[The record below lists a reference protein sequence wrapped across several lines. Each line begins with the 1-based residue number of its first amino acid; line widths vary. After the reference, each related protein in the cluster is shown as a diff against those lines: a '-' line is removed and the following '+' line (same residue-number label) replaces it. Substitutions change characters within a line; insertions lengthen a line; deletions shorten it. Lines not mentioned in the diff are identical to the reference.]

1 MASSGVYR
9 YPHMDQV
16 VFGKPCAEAMA
27 EESARI
33 GANRVFIVASGTLNR
48 TTDVVKDVVAKLG
61 NRHAGTWDRIA
72 AHTPRTDCVAAASAA
87 REAGADLIATVGGGS
102 VTDAGKMIQLC
113 LANDV
118 TTPEQLDD
126 YKRVTNATPPTRKP
140 VKPPVVR
147 QIAVPTTLSAGE
159 FNAGAGCTDAA
170 TKKKESYFHALH
182 VPRVVILDP
191 AATVHTPL
199 WLFLSSGIRAVDH
212 AAEDICSPLC
222 NAYAE
227 AADIHALKLLS
238 RGLRG
243 VKANESDMAA
253 RLDCLMG
260 MWLSVVGSQSGVD
273 KGASHAI
280 GHILGGT
287 AGVPHGYTSC
297 VMLPYVMRWNKSV
310 NAERQ
315 AVISEALGRPGMD
328 AADALHELI
337 SGLGLPRTLKEV
349 GVAPDQFD
357 VLAENTMHD
366 RWTYTNPRKING
378 PGDIRSIL
386 EMAA

>member
-1 MASSGVYR
+1 MATSGVYR

-27 EESARI
+27 EETARI
-33 GANRVFIVASGTLNR
+33 GANKVFIVASGTLNR
-48 TTDVVKDVVAKLG
+48 TSDVVKNVVGRLG

-72 AHTPRTDCVAAASAA
+72 AHTPRTDCVAAANAA

-118 TTPEQLDD
+118 TRPEQLDD
-126 YKRVTNATPPTRKP
+126 YRRVTNADPPTRKP
-140 VKPPVVR
+140 VKAPTVR
-147 QIAVPTTLSAGE
+147 QVAVPTTLSAGE
-159 FNAGAGCTDAA
+159 FNAGAGCTDTA
-170 TKKKESYFHALH
+170 TKKKESYFHPLH
-182 VPRVVILDP
+182 VPRVVILDA

-212 AAEDICSPLC
+212 AAEDICSPRC
-222 NAYAE
+222 NAYSE

-243 VKANESDMAA
+243 VKADESDMAA

-260 MWLSVVGSQSGVD
+260 MWLSVVGSQAGVD

-315 AVISEALGRPGMD
+315 AVVSEALGRPGVD
-328 AADALHELI
+328 AGDALHELI

-349 GVAPDQFD
+349 GVGPSQFD
-357 VLAENTMHD
+357 LLAENTMHD

-378 PGDIRSIL
+378 PGDIKAIL

>member
-1 MASSGVYR
+1 MAITGVYR

-16 VFGKPCAEAMA
+16 VFGKPCAEALA
-27 EESARI
+27 EETARI
-33 GANRVFIVASGTLNR
+33 GANKVFIVASGTLNR
-48 TTDVVKDVVAKLG
+48 SSDVVKSVVGRLG

-72 AHTPRTDCVAAASAA
+72 AHTPRSDCVAAANAA
-87 REAGADLIATVGGGS
+87 RDAGADLIATVGGGS

-118 TTPEQLDD
+118 TQPEQLDD
-126 YKRVTNATPPTRKP
+126 YKRVTNADPPTRKP
-140 VKPPVVR
+140 VKAPTVR
-147 QIAVPTTLSAGE
+147 QVAVPTTLSAGE
-159 FNAGAGCTDAA
+159 FNAGAGCTDTT
-170 TKKKESYFHALH
+170 TKKKESYFHPLH
-182 VPRVVILDP
+182 VPRAVILD
-191 AATVHTPL
+191 AAVTGHTPL

-212 AAEDICSPLC
+212 AVEDICSPRC
-222 NAYAE
+222 NAYSE

-243 VKANESDMAA
+243 VKADESDMAA

-260 MWLSVVGSQSGVD
+260 MWLSVVGSQAGVD

-297 VMLPYVMRWNKSV
+297 VMLPYVMRWNKPV

-315 AVISEALGRPGMD
+315 AVVSEALGRPGID
-328 AADALHELI
+328 AGDALHELI

-349 GVAPDQFD
+349 GVGSDQFD
-357 VLAENTMHD
+357 LLAENTMHD
-366 RWTYTNPRKING
+366 RWTYTNPRKIEG
-378 PGDIRSIL
+378 PRDIRTIL

>member
-1 MASSGVYR
+1 MATSGVYR

-27 EESARI
+27 EETARI
-33 GANRVFIVASGTLNR
+33 GANKVFIVASGTLNR
-48 TTDVVKDVVAKLG
+48 TSDIVKNVVGKLG

-72 AHTPRTDCVAAASAA
+72 AHTPRTDCVAAANAA

-118 TTPEQLDD
+118 TKPEQLDD
-126 YKRVTNATPPTRKP
+126 YKRVTNADPPTRKP
-140 VKPPVVR
+140 VKAPTVR
-147 QIAVPTTLSAGE
+147 QVAVPTTLSAGE
-159 FNAGAGCTDAA
+159 FNAGAGCTDSA
-170 TKKKESYFHALH
+170 TKKKESYFHPLH
-182 VPRVVILDP
+182 VPRVVILDA

-212 AAEDICSPLC
+212 AAEDICSPRC
-222 NAYAE
+222 NAYSE

-243 VKANESDMAA
+243 VKADESDMAA

-260 MWLSVVGSQSGVD
+260 MWLSVVGSQAGVD

-315 AVISEALGRPGMD
+315 AVVSEALGRPGVD
-328 AADALHELI
+328 AGDALHELI

-349 GVAPDQFD
+349 GVEPSQFD
-357 VLAENTMHD
+357 LLAENTMHD
-366 RWTYTNPRKING
+366 RWTYTNPRKVNG
-378 PGDIRSIL
+378 PGDIKAIL

>member
-1 MASSGVYR
+1 MAMSGVYR

-16 VFGKPCAEAMA
+16 VFGKPSAEAMA
-27 EESARI
+27 EETARI
-33 GANRVFIVASGTLNR
+33 GANKVFIVASGTLNR
-48 TTDVVKDVVAKLG
+48 TSDVVKNVVDKLG

-72 AHTPRTDCVAAASAA
+72 AHTPRTDCVAAANAA

-118 TTPEQLDD
+118 TRPEQLDD
-126 YKRVTNATPPTRKP
+126 YKRVTNADPPTRKP
-140 VKPPVVR
+140 VKAPTVR
-147 QIAVPTTLSAGE
+147 QVAVPTTLSAGE
-159 FNAGAGCTDAA
+159 FNAGAGCTDIA
-170 TKKKESYFHALH
+170 TKKKESYFHPLH

-212 AAEDICSPLC
+212 AAEDICSPRC
-222 NAYAE
+222 NAYSE

-243 VKANESDMAA
+243 VKADESDMAA

-260 MWLSVVGSQSGVD
+260 MWLSVVGSQAGVD

-315 AVISEALGRPGMD
+315 AMVSEALGRPGVD
-328 AADALHELI
+328 AGDALHELI

-349 GVAPDQFD
+349 GVEPSQFD
-357 VLAENTMHD
+357 LLAENTMHD

-378 PGDIRSIL
+378 PGDIKTIL

>member
-1 MASSGVYR
+1 MATSGVYR

-27 EESARI
+27 EETARI
-33 GANRVFIVASGTLNR
+33 GASKVFIVASGTLNR
-48 TTDVVKDVVAKLG
+48 TTDVVTNVVGRLG

-72 AHTPRTDCVAAASAA
+72 AHTPRTDCVAAANAA

-118 TTPEQLDD
+118 TKPEQLDD

-140 VKPPVVR
+140 VQAPVVR

-159 FNAGAGCTDAA
+159 FNAGAGCTDTA

-243 VKANESDMAA
+243 VKADESDMAA

-260 MWLSVVGSQSGVD
+260 MWLSVVGSQAGVD

-310 NAERQ
+310 NAVRQ
-315 AVISEALGRPGMD
+315 AVISEALGRPGVD
-328 AADALHELI
+328 AGDALHELI

-349 GVAPDQFD
+349 GVGPEQFD
-357 VLAENTMHD
+357 LLAENTMHD

-378 PGDIRSIL
+378 AGDIKSIL

>member
-1 MASSGVYR
+1 MATSGIYR

-16 VFGKPCAEAMA
+16 VFGKPCAEALA
-27 EESARI
+27 EETARV
-33 GANRVFIVASGTLNR
+33 GANKVFIVASGTLHR
-48 TTDVVKDVVAKLG
+48 TSDVVRNVVAGLG

-72 AHTPRTDCVAAASAA
+72 AHTPRTDCVAAANAA

-118 TTPEQLDD
+118 TRPEQLDD
-126 YKRVTNATPPTRKP
+126 YKRVTNADPPTRKS
-140 VKPPVVR
+140 VKAPTVR

-159 FNAGAGCTDAA
+159 FNAGAGCTDTA
-170 TKKKESYFHALH
+170 TKKKESYFHPLH

-212 AAEDICSPLC
+212 AAEDICSPRC
-222 NAYAE
+222 NAYSE

-243 VKANESDMAA
+243 VKADEADMAA

-260 MWLSVVGSQSGVD
+260 MWLSVVGSQAGVD

-315 AVISEALGRPGMD
+315 AVVSEALGRPGAD
-328 AADALHELI
+328 AGDALHELI

-349 GVAPDQFD
+349 GVAADQFD
-357 VLAENTMHD
+357 LLAENTMHD

-378 PGDIRSIL
+378 PGDIRTIL

>member
-1 MASSGVYR
+1 MATSGVYR

-27 EESARI
+27 EETARI
-33 GANRVFIVASGTLNR
+33 GANKVFIVASGTLNR
-48 TTDVVKDVVAKLG
+48 TSDVVGNVVAKLG

-72 AHTPRTDCVAAASAA
+72 AHTPRTDCVAAANAA
-87 REAGADLIATVGGGS
+87 RDAGADLIATVGGGS

-118 TTPEQLDD
+118 TKPEQLDD

-159 FNAGAGCTDAA
+159 FNAGAGCTDTA

-212 AAEDICSPLC
+212 AAEDICSPRC
-222 NAYAE
+222 NAYSE
-227 AADIHALKLLS
+227 ASDIHALKLLG

-260 MWLSVVGSQSGVD
+260 MWLSVVGSQAGVD

-315 AVISEALGRPGMD
+315 AVISEALGRPGGD
-328 AADALHELI
+328 AGDALHELI
-337 SGLGLPRTLKEV
+337 SALGLPRTLKEV
-349 GVAPDQFD
+349 GVGPDQFD
-357 VLAENTMHD
+357 LLAENTMHD

-378 PGDIRSIL
+378 AGDIKSIL

>member
-1 MASSGVYR
+1 
-9 YPHMDQV
+9 MDQV
-16 VFGKPCAEAMA
+16 VFGKPCAEALA
-27 EESARI
+27 EETARI
-33 GANRVFIVASGTLNR
+33 GASKVFIVASGTLNR
-48 TTDVVKDVVAKLG
+48 TSDVVRNVVGRLG
-61 NRHAGTWDRIA
+61 NRYAGTWDRIA
-72 AHTPRTDCVAAASAA
+72 AHTPRTDCVAAANAA

-118 TTPEQLDD
+118 TKPEQLDD
-126 YKRVTNATPPTRKP
+126 YRRITNATPPTRRP
-140 VKPPVVR
+140 VNAPTVR
-147 QIAVPTTLSAGE
+147 QVAVPTTLSAGE
-159 FNAGAGCTDAA
+159 FNPGAGCTDTA
-170 TKKKESYFHALH
+170 TRKKESYFHPLH

-212 AAEDICSPLC
+212 AAEDICSPRC
-222 NAYAE
+222 NAYSE

-243 VKANESDMAA
+243 VKADESDMAA

-260 MWLSVVGSQSGVD
+260 MWLSVVGSQAGVD

-297 VMLPYVMRWNKSV
+297 VMLPTVMRWNKLV

-315 AVISEALGRPGMD
+315 AVVSEALGRPGID
-328 AADALHELI
+328 AGDALHELI

-349 GVAPDQFD
+349 GVGPEQFD
-357 VLAENTMHD
+357 LLAENTMHD
-366 RWTYTNPRKING
+366 RWTYTNPRKIAG
-378 PGDIRSIL
+378 PADVKSIL

>member
-1 MASSGVYR
+1 MSQAGVYR

-16 VFGKPCAEAMA
+16 VFGRPCADVVA
-27 EESARI
+27 EEATRLGVS
-33 GANRVFIVASGTLNR
+33 RVFVIASGTLNR
-48 TTDVVKDVVAKLG
+48 TTDVVKTLVAKLG

-72 AHTPRTDCVAAASAA
+72 AHTPRTDCVDAANAA
-87 REAGADLIATVGGGS
+87 RAAGADLIVTVGGGS
-102 VTDAGKMIQLC
+102 VTDAGKLVQLC

-118 TTPEQLDD
+118 TAPEQLDD
-126 YKRVTNATPPTRKP
+126 YKRVTNATPPSRKA
-140 VKPPVVR
+140 VQAPVVR
-147 QIAVPTTLSAGE
+147 QVAVPTTLSAGE
-159 FNAGAGCTDAA
+159 FNAGAGCTDMA
-170 TKKKESYFHALH
+170 TKKKESYVHPLH
-182 VPRVVILDP
+182 VPRAVVLDP

-212 AAEDICSPLC
+212 AAEDLCSPLC
-222 NAYAE
+222 NAYSE

-243 VKANESDMAA
+243 VKADPDDLKA
-253 RLDCLMG
+253 RLDCLTG

-297 VMLPYVMRWNKSV
+297 VMLPFVMRWNHSV
-310 NAERQ
+310 NADRQ
-315 AVISEALGRPGMD
+315 AVISEALGRPGI
-328 AADALHELI
+328 AAGDALHELI
-337 SGLGLPRTLKEV
+337 AGLGLPRSLHEV
-349 GVAPDQFD
+349 GVGEDQFD
-357 VLAENTMHD
+357 LLAENTMLD

-378 PGDIRSIL
+378 PDDIKEIL
-386 EMAA
+386 RMAA

>member
-1 MASSGVYR
+1 MATSGVYR

-27 EESARI
+27 EETARI
-33 GANRVFIVASGTLNR
+33 GANKVFIVASGTLNR
-48 TTDVVKDVVAKLG
+48 TSDVVKNVVGKLG

-72 AHTPRTDCVAAASAA
+72 AHTPRIDCVAAANAA

-118 TTPEQLDD
+118 TRPEQLDD
-126 YKRVTNATPPTRKP
+126 YKRVTNADPPTRKP
-140 VKPPVVR
+140 LKAPSVR
-147 QIAVPTTLSAGE
+147 QVAVPTTLSAGE
-159 FNAGAGCTDAA
+159 FNAGAGCTDTA
-170 TKKKESYFHALH
+170 TRKKESYFHPLH
-182 VPRVVILDP
+182 VPRVVILDA

-212 AAEDICSPLC
+212 AAEDICSPRC
-222 NAYAE
+222 NAYSE

-243 VKANESDMAA
+243 VKADESDMAA

-260 MWLSVVGSQSGVD
+260 MWLSVVGSQAGVD

-297 VMLPYVMRWNKSV
+297 VMLPYVMRWNQSV

-315 AVISEALGRPGMD
+315 AVVSEALGRPGAD
-328 AADALHELI
+328 AGDALHELI

-349 GVAPDQFD
+349 GVGPGQFD
-357 VLAENTMHD
+357 LLAENTMHD

-378 PGDIRSIL
+378 PGDIKAIL

>member
-1 MASSGVYR
+1 MQAGVYR

-16 VFGKPCAEAMA
+16 VFGRPYADVVA
-27 EESARI
+27 EEATRL
-33 GANRVFIVASGTLNR
+33 GATRAFVIASGTLNR
-48 TTDVVKDVVAKLG
+48 TTDVVKTLVARLG

-72 AHTPRTDCVAAASAA
+72 AHTPRTDCVDAANAA
-87 REAGADLIATVGGGS
+87 RDARADLIVTVGGGS
-102 VTDAGKMIQLC
+102 VTDAGKMVQLC

-118 TTPEQLDD
+118 TAPDQLDG
-126 YKRVTNATPPTRKP
+126 YKRVTNATPPTRKAL
-140 VKPPVVR
+140 KAPVVR
-147 QIAVPTTLSAGE
+147 QVAVPTTLSAGE
-159 FNAGAGCTDAA
+159 FNAGAGCTDTAN
-170 TKKKESYFHALH
+170 KKKESYFHALH
-182 VPRVVILDP
+182 VPRVVVLDA

-227 AADIHALKLLS
+227 ASDIHALKLLS

-243 VKANESDMAA
+243 VKADEADLKA
-253 RLDCLMG
+253 RLDCLLG
-260 MWLSVVGSQSGVD
+260 MWLSVVGSQAGVD

-297 VMLPYVMRWNKSV
+297 VMLPSVMRWNKPV

-315 AVISEALGRPGMD
+315 AVISEALDRPGVD
-328 AADALHELI
+328 AGDVLHELI
-337 SGLGLPRTLKEV
+337 ASLGLPRSLREV
-349 GVAPDQFD
+349 GVGEDQFD
-357 VLAENTMHD
+357 LLAENTMHD

-378 PGDIRSIL
+378 PGDVKEIL
-386 EMAA
+386 RMAA

>member
-1 MASSGVYR
+1 MAMTGVYR

-16 VFGKPCAEAMA
+16 VFGKPCAEALA
-27 EESARI
+27 EETARI
-33 GANRVFIVASGTLNR
+33 GANKVFIVASGTLNR
-48 TTDVVKDVVAKLG
+48 TSDVVKNVVAKLG

-72 AHTPRTDCVAAASAA
+72 AHTPRTDCVAAANAA

-118 TTPEQLDD
+118 SKPEQLDD
-126 YKRVTNATPPTRKP
+126 YKRVTNANPPTRKELKAP
-140 VKPPVVR
+140 TVR
-147 QIAVPTTLSAGE
+147 QISVPTTLSAGE
-159 FNAGAGCTDAA
+159 FNAGAGCTDTA
-170 TKKKESYFHALH
+170 TKKKESYFHSLH

-191 AATVHTPL
+191 AATAHTPL

-212 AAEDICSPLC
+212 AAEDICSPRC
-222 NAYAE
+222 NAYSE

-243 VKANESDMAA
+243 VKADESDMAA

-260 MWLSVVGSQSGVD
+260 MWLSVVGSQAGVD

-315 AVISEALGRPGMD
+315 AVVSEALGRPGAD
-328 AADALHELI
+328 AGDALHELI
-337 SGLGLPRTLKEV
+337 DGLGLPRTLKDV
-349 GVAPDQFD
+349 GVGPDQFD
-357 VLAENTMHD
+357 LLAENTMHD

-378 PGDIRSIL
+378 PGDIKTIL

>member
-1 MASSGVYR
+1 MAATGVYR

-16 VFGKPCAEAMA
+16 VFGKPCAEALA
-27 EESARI
+27 EETARL

-48 TTDVVKDVVAKLG
+48 TTDVVRTIVGKLG

-72 AHTPRTDCVAAASAA
+72 AHTPRTDCVGAANAA

-118 TTPEQLDD
+118 TKPEQLDD
-126 YKRVTNATPPTRKP
+126 YKRVTNADPPTRKP
-140 VKPPVVR
+140 VKAPTVR
-147 QIAVPTTLSAGE
+147 QVAVPTTLSAGE
-159 FNAGAGCTDAA
+159 FNAGAGCTDTA
-170 TKKKESYFHALH
+170 TKKKESYFHPLH
-182 VPRVVILDP
+182 VPRVVILDA

-212 AAEDICSPLC
+212 AAEDICSPRC
-222 NAYAE
+222 NAYSE

-243 VKANESDMAA
+243 VKANESDMTA

-260 MWLSVVGSQSGVD
+260 MWLSVVGSQAGVD

-297 VMLPYVMRWNKSV
+297 IMLPYVMRWNRSV

-315 AVISEALGRPGMD
+315 AVVSEALGRPGTD
-328 AADALHELI
+328 AGDALHELI

-349 GVAPDQFD
+349 GVGLEQFD

-378 PGDIRSIL
+378 PGDIKTIL

>member
-1 MASSGVYR
+1 MATMGVYR

-16 VFGKPCAEAMA
+16 VFGKPCAEALA
-27 EESARI
+27 EETARI
-33 GANRVFIVASGTLNR
+33 GANKVFIVASGTLNR
-48 TTDVVKDVVAKLG
+48 TTDVVKTMVGRLG

-72 AHTPRTDCVAAASAA
+72 AHTPRTDCVAAANAA
-87 REAGADLIATVGGGS
+87 RDAGADLIATVGGGS

-118 TTPEQLDD
+118 TRPEQLDD
-126 YKRVTNATPPTRKP
+126 YKRVTNADPPTRKP
-140 VKPPVVR
+140 VKAPTVR
-147 QIAVPTTLSAGE
+147 QVAVPTTLSAGE
-159 FNAGAGCTDAA
+159 FNAGAGCTDTA
-170 TKKKESYFHALH
+170 TRKKESYFHPLH

-212 AAEDICSPLC
+212 AAEDICSPRC
-222 NAYAE
+222 NAYSE

-243 VKANESDMAA
+243 VKADESDMAA

-260 MWLSVVGSQSGVD
+260 MWLSVVGSQAGVD

-315 AVISEALGRPGMD
+315 AVISEALGRPGAD
-328 AADALHELI
+328 AGDALHELI

-349 GVAPDQFD
+349 GVGPEQFD
-357 VLAENTMHD
+357 LLAENTMHD
-366 RWTYTNPRKING
+366 RWTYTNPRKVNG
-378 PGDIRSIL
+378 PGDIKTIL

>member
-1 MASSGVYR
+1 MATMGVYR

-16 VFGKPCAEAMA
+16 VFGKPCADALA
-27 EESARI
+27 EETARI
-33 GANRVFIVASGTLNR
+33 GANKVFIVASGTLNR
-48 TTDVVKDVVAKLG
+48 TTDVVKNVAGKLG

-72 AHTPRTDCVAAASAA
+72 AHTPRTDCVAAANAA
-87 REAGADLIATVGGGS
+87 RDAGADLIATVGGGS

-118 TTPEQLDD
+118 TRPEQLDD
-126 YKRVTNATPPTRKP
+126 YKRVTNADPPTRKP
-140 VKPPVVR
+140 VKALTVR
-147 QIAVPTTLSAGE
+147 QVAVPTTLSAGE
-159 FNAGAGCTDAA
+159 FNAGAGCTDTA
-170 TKKKESYFHALH
+170 TKKKESYFHPLH

-212 AAEDICSPLC
+212 AAEDICSPRC
-222 NAYAE
+222 NAYSE

-243 VKANESDMAA
+243 VKADESDMAA

-260 MWLSVVGSQSGVD
+260 MWLSVVGSQAGVD

-297 VMLPYVMRWNKSV
+297 VVLPYVMRWNKSV

-315 AVISEALGRPGMD
+315 AVVSEALGRPGVD
-328 AADALHELI
+328 AGDALHELI

-349 GVAPDQFD
+349 GVGAEQFD
-357 VLAENTMHD
+357 LLAENTMHD
-366 RWTYTNPRKING
+366 RWTYTNPRKVNG
-378 PGDIRSIL
+378 PADIKSIL

>member
-1 MASSGVYR
+1 MATMGVYR

-16 VFGKPCAEAMA
+16 VFGKPCADALA
-27 EESARI
+27 EETARI
-33 GANRVFIVASGTLNR
+33 GANKVFIVASGTLNR
-48 TTDVVKDVVAKLG
+48 TTDVVTNLVGKLG

-72 AHTPRTDCVAAASAA
+72 AHTPRTDCVAAANAA
-87 REAGADLIATVGGGS
+87 RDAGADLIATVGGGS

-118 TTPEQLDD
+118 TRPEQLDD
-126 YKRVTNATPPTRKP
+126 YKRVTNADPPTRKP
-140 VKPPVVR
+140 VKAPTVR
-147 QIAVPTTLSAGE
+147 QVAVPTTLSAGE
-159 FNAGAGCTDAA
+159 FNAGAGCTDTA
-170 TKKKESYFHALH
+170 TKKKESYFHPLH

-212 AAEDICSPLC
+212 AAEDICSPRC
-222 NAYAE
+222 NAYSE

-243 VKANESDMAA
+243 VKANESDIAA

-260 MWLSVVGSQSGVD
+260 MWLSVVGSQAGVD

-315 AVISEALGRPGMD
+315 AVVSEALGRPGVD
-328 AADALHELI
+328 AGDALHELI

-349 GVAPDQFD
+349 GVGPEQFD
-357 VLAENTMHD
+357 LLAENTMHD
-366 RWTYTNPRKING
+366 RWTYTNPRKVNG
-378 PGDIRSIL
+378 PGDIKTIL
-386 EMAA
+386 EMAT

>member
-1 MASSGVYR
+1 MATSGVYR

-48 TTDVVKDVVAKLG
+48 TSDVVNNVVGRLG

-72 AHTPRTDCVAAASAA
+72 AHTPRTDCVAAANAA
-87 REAGADLIATVGGGS
+87 RAAGADLIATVGGGS

-118 TTPEQLDD
+118 TRPEQLDD

-159 FNAGAGCTDAA
+159 FNAGAGCTDTA

-315 AVISEALGRPGMD
+315 AVISEALGRPGLD
-328 AADALHELI
+328 AGDALHELI

-357 VLAENTMHD
+357 LLAENTMHD

-378 PGDIRSIL
+378 PGDIKTIL